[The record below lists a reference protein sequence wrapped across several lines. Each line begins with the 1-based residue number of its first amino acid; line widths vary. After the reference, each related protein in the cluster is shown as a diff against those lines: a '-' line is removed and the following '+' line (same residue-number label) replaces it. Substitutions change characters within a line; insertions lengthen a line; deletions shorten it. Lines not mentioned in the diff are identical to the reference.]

1 VTSRSLLPQDF
12 ADLEPFAGKWC
23 LATEPERYAVR
34 LASPIE
40 DLRAFYEAITPRA
53 EAAIEHCDQFP
64 LDAMPEEVINLMRLF
79 YSFIAVSYAVECW
92 GQSRV
97 PDTGAAA
104 LPCLV
109 QPVP

>member
-1 VTSRSLLPQDF
+1 VSTSLLPADF
-12 ADLEPFAGKWC
+12 DDLEPFAGKWC
-23 LATEPERYAVR
+23 LATEPERYSVR

-40 DLRAFYEAITPRA
+40 ELQTFYDAMTPRA
-53 EAAIEHCDQFP
+53 EAIIEYCDGFP
-64 LDAMPEEVINLMRLF
+64 LDAMPDEVINLMRLM
-79 YSFIAVSYAVECW
+79 YSFITVSFAVECW